1 MMSLM
6 VLTSACNNDNQN
18 VIDEESEIEI
28 STEILEQ
35 TTWKA
40 TLTVYYSSGK
50 EDTYHCMLQFL
61 TEKDGKYVDLD
72 DKSFGNFTY
81 SIDRKLF
88 SFRNFYY
95 SGEYIVTKA
104 TNNKIVLQNY
114 SPEKTVIVME
124 KQY

>member
-18 VIDEESEIEI
+18 GIDEESEIEL

-72 DKSFGNFTY
+72 DKSYGNFTY

-104 TNNKIVLQNY
+104 TENNIVLQNY
-114 SPEKTVIVME
+114 YPERVVIIME
-124 KQY
+124 KQ

>member
-1 MMSLM
+1 M

>member
-1 MMSLM
+1 M
-6 VLTSACNNDNQN
+6 VLTSAWNNDNQN

>member
-1 MMSLM
+1 M

-18 VIDEESEIEI
+18 VIDEGSEIEL
-28 STEILEQ
+28 STEILKQ
-35 TTWKA
+35 TTWKV
-40 TLTVYYSSGK
+40 TRTVYDSSGK
-50 EDTYHCMLQFL
+50 EDAFHCMLQFL

-88 SFRNFYY
+88 SLRNFYY
-95 SGEYIVTKA
+95 SGDYIVTKA
-104 TNNKIVLQNY
+104 TENNIVLQNY